1 MQKNTHPFRAL
12 APLQAGASGQA
23 PAPLTGQGQ
32 DRGGQAGVDHC
43 PRAALFVHFD
53 GERQEFPLLIK
64 CRNVFLGSPLH
75 PAWAPGHHFRRP
87 SQGKAAPPVP
97 GAPGS
102 PLNGGHRAPGRGR
115 SLTTMPREALLLL
128 VSLALLLTLPA
139 PLLAFPSAAPGNSP
153 SCCGWEGGALPVR
166 TLRGGTL
173 FGGTLFGYKLKG
185 AVLLVSS
192 ILTTRCAGS
201 RILAVQHNGSGLC
214 RTAFPSPLCVGI
226 SQP

>member
-139 PLLAFPSAAPGNSP
+139 PLLAFPSAAPDVTASYPKDTTTEVTGEVTISE
-153 SCCGWEGGALPVR
+153 S
-166 TLRGGTL
+166 RGRRSEYIEYDSITEEDYLTGEP
-173 FGGTLFGYKLKG
+173 
-185 AVLLVSS
+185 SS
-192 ILTTRCAGS
+192 ISTEQYMMNRTQEFMYVKENAGG
-201 RILAVQHNGSGLC
+201 RY
-214 RTAFPSPLCVGI
+214 
-226 SQP
+226 QPCK